1 MLCTTYSIAYFSRN
15 SVVNSKK
22 SKLKIIL
29 KFNQCLEAIPV
40 YFPAKRKISL
50 KKKKK
55 ALFSGESVRT
65 LQLKEGI
72 DLEHKL
78 PATNTCF
85 PLPQKFFKSLNLVF
99 FY

>member
-55 ALFSGESVRT
+55 SLIFWRKCKNTTTEGRHRFRT
-65 LQLKEGI
+65 
-72 DLEHKL
+72 
-78 PATNTCF
+78 
-85 PLPQKFFKSLNLVF
+85 
-99 FY
+99 